1 MPFSHHSH
9 SGQFCGHAEN
19 TLEEVVQ
26 TAISKQMDLYALT
39 EHMPREEEDLYPEE
53 ITSSHTAAT
62 LAKQFDDYFHEAQRL
77 QKAYAPAIK
86 LLIGMEVDWIRPT
99 SLEVIQGLLSK
110 YPCDLFIGSVHHV
123 HNTPIDYDRKMYI
136 EARERSGGT
145 DEKLAEDYFDLQ
157 YEMLKALEPPVVG
170 HFDLIRLLSDDPEA
184 SFVQWTGVW
193 QKILRNLD
201 FIIDYGGLVELNSA
215 GLRKG
220 MSEPYPKAE
229 ICKKFFARGGAFTLS
244 DDSHG
249 IKQVGT
255 NYGRCLSFAEKTGIT
270 SVHFLEKGAATKDS
284 RFPGISTNAVSLIEL
299 KKHPSFSYLEGF

>member
-1 MPFSHHSH
+1 
-9 SGQFCGHAEN
+9 
-19 TLEEVVQ
+19 
-26 TAISKQMDLYALT
+26 
-39 EHMPREEEDLYPEE
+39 
-53 ITSSHTAAT
+53 
-62 LAKQFDDYFHEAQRL
+62 
-77 QKAYAPAIK
+77 
-86 LLIGMEVDWIRPT
+86 MEVDWIRPT

-184 SFVQWTGVW
+184 SFAQWTGVW

-229 ICKKFFARGGAFTLS
+229 ICKVGINHLHLTTLVT
-244 DDSHG
+244 
-249 IKQVGT
+249 KQAHRNSLPGVVPL
-255 NYGRCLSFAEKTGIT
+255 RCLMIAMASNKSAQTMAD
-270 SVHFLEKGAATKDS
+270 V
-284 RFPGISTNAVSLIEL
+284 
-299 KKHPSFSYLEGF
+299 